1 MKEHKV
7 KVVVLENG
15 KVVVEGIPVTKGQ
28 QVEVVIRVEEQP
40 KPTYPLRGLP
50 IRYDEPFLP
59 AVPESEW
66 DASK

>member
-1 MKEHKV
+1 MKEHKF

-15 KVVVEGIPVTKGQ
+15 KVVVDGIPVTKGQ
-28 QVEVVIRVEEQP
+28 QVEVVIRVEEP
-40 KPTYPLRGLP
+40 AKPTYPQRGLP
-50 IRYDEPFLP
+50 IRYEEPFLP